1 MLNIAICDDIVQDII
16 LIKEKTEILLKELNL
31 ESNILTA
38 GNRAEILLMLN
49 SNDINILLLD
59 INIPDIDGFEIAKR
73 FHDKIDFI
81 IFISSNDDLV
91 YESIKYKPFRFVR
104 KTHLEELDEALK
116 AIKNYYSEDTYY
128 VDIKVVNGGRI
139 SVKYNDILYI
149 ESWNGKL
156 IIYTE
161 KYKYEVRDRL
171 KNIATRLNN
180 KFLRVHRGFIINLD
194 KVYQIRRGYAE
205 LIKGNEIIKIPIKR
219 NMHNEIKK
227 KLVEVMRK

>member
-16 LIKEKTEILLKELNL
+16 LIKDKTEILLQELEL
-31 ESNILTA
+31 EGNILTA

-59 INIPDIDGFEIAKR
+59 INIPGIDGFEIAKR

-81 IFISSNDDLV
+81 IFISCNDDLV

-104 KTHLEELDEALK
+104 KTHLEELDEAFK
-116 AIKNYYSEDTYY
+116 SIKSYYSENTYY

-149 ESWNGKL
+149 ESLAGKL

-161 KYKYEVRDRL
+161 KYKYEVRDSL
-171 KNIATRLNN
+171 KNIATKLNN
-180 KFLRVHRGFIINLD
+180 NFLRVQRGFIINLD
-194 KVYQIRRGYAE
+194 KVYQIRRDYAE
-205 LIKGNEIIKIPIKR
+205 LVKGNEIVKVPIKR

-227 KLVEVMRK
+227 KFVEVMRK